1 MSCLQGYKPIGR
13 VDLNEMSQINW
24 STEKR
29 VKESRFEYS
38 QRVKRCTKDLQKYN
52 LVCELA
58 RKWNVREEIIL
69 QYY

>member
-1 MSCLQGYKPIGR
+1 MSCLQGYKPISR
-13 VDLNEMSQINW
+13 ADLHEMSQINW
-24 STEKR
+24 SAEKR
-29 VKESRFEYS
+29 VKEARFEYS

>member
-1 MSCLQGYKPIGR
+1 MSCLQGFKPISR
-13 VDLNEMSQINW
+13 ADLREMSQIEW

-29 VKESRFEYS
+29 VKEARLEYS

-69 QYY
+69 SYF

>member
-1 MSCLQGYKPIGR
+1 MSCLQGFKPISR
-13 VDLNEMSQINW
+13 ADLHEMSRINW

-29 VKESRFEYS
+29 VKEARFEYS

>member
-1 MSCLQGYKPIGR
+1 MNALKGFKPIGR
-13 VDLNEMSQINW
+13 ADLHEMSQINW

-29 VKESRFEYS
+29 VKEARFEYS

-58 RKWNVREEIIL
+58 KKWNVREEIIL

>member
-1 MSCLQGYKPIGR
+1 MNALKGFKPISR
-13 VDLNEMSQINW
+13 TDLHEMSQINW

-29 VKESRFEYS
+29 IKEARFEYS

-58 RKWNVREEIIL
+58 KKWNVMEEIIL

>member
-1 MSCLQGYKPIGR
+1 MNALKGFKPISR
-13 VDLNEMSQINW
+13 ADLHEMSQINW

-29 VKESRFEYS
+29 IKEARFEYS
-38 QRVKRCTKDLQKYN
+38 QRVKRYTKDLQKYN

-58 RKWNVREEIIL
+58 KKWNVREEIIL

>member
-1 MSCLQGYKPIGR
+1 MNALKGFKPIDR
-13 VDLNEMSQINW
+13 ADLHEMARINW

-29 VKESRFEYS
+29 IKEARFEYS

-52 LVCELA
+52 LVCDLA
-58 RKWNVREEIIL
+58 KKWNVREEIIL

>member
-13 VDLNEMSQINW
+13 VDLHEMSQINW

-29 VKESRFEYS
+29 FKEARFEYS

-52 LVCELA
+52 LVCQLA

>member
-1 MSCLQGYKPIGR
+1 MSCLQGYKPINR
-13 VDLNEMSQINW
+13 ADLHDISRIEW

>member
-1 MSCLQGYKPIGR
+1 MNALKGFNPISR
-13 VDLNEMSQINW
+13 ADLHEMSQINW

-29 VKESRFEYS
+29 IKEARFEYS

-58 RKWNVREEIIL
+58 KKWNVREEIIL

>member
-13 VDLNEMSQINW
+13 VDLHEMSQINW

>member
-1 MSCLQGYKPIGR
+1 MSCFQGFKPIGR
-13 VDLNEMSQINW
+13 ADLHEMTQINW

-29 VKESRFEYS
+29 VKEARFEYS

>member
-1 MSCLQGYKPIGR
+1 MSCFQGFKPIGR
-13 VDLNEMSQINW
+13 ADLHEMTQINW

-29 VKESRFEYS
+29 VKEARFEYS

-52 LVCELA
+52 IACELA

>member
-1 MSCLQGYKPIGR
+1 MSCLHGFKPISR
-13 VDLNEMSQINW
+13 ADLHEMSQIKW

-29 VKESRFEYS
+29 VKEARFEYS

>member
-1 MSCLQGYKPIGR
+1 MSCFQGYKPIGR
-13 VDLNEMSQINW
+13 ADLHEMSQINW

-29 VKESRFEYS
+29 VKEARFEYS